1 MPLPETEVLK
11 QYNLIGDAI
20 YYHHVRT
27 EATGGEYLHPSEAHA
42 SYEMLLLLEGEISYI
57 IEGETYTAGPGDM
70 IFVAP
75 GEIHAIRID
84 GRKPYERL
92 VLLFD
97 IDALRSMM
105 RELCAPLE
113 VFSQEAGE
121 RLHIVPRALVS
132 EYGLDR
138 LLGEI
143 FSCEDEDRYK
153 RLFIMS
159 KLLGFM
165 IQTDKMFS
173 AHKERF
179 ASPTSKDG
187 LVSAA
192 VTYIGE
198 HISEPIRL
206 EDVADHL
213 FVSKSTLCHRFAK
226 TVHMT
231 TMHYILLKKM
241 HRASDLLRNGYSASE
256 AAAMVGYSNYT
267 SFFYNF
273 KRLMGRAP
281 AERGAGK

>member
-113 VFSQEAGE
+113 VFSQEAGA

-165 IQTDKMFS
+165 IQTDKMFL

-192 VTYIGE
+192 VTYISE
-198 HISEPIRL
+198 HIGEPIRL

-226 TVHMT
+226 NVHMT

-241 HRASDLLRNGYSASE
+241 HRAAELLRKGYSASE

-281 AERGAGK
+281 AERGTGK

>member
-165 IQTDKMFS
+165 IQTDKMFA

-192 VTYIGE
+192 VTYISE
-198 HISEPIRL
+198 HIGEPIRL

-226 TVHMT
+226 NVHMT

-241 HRASDLLRNGYSASE
+241 HRAAELLRKGYSASE

-273 KRLMGRAP
+273 KRLMGKAP

>member
-1 MPLPETEVLK
+1 MPLPETRILK

-27 EATGGEYLHPSEAHA
+27 EAVGEEYLHPSDVHA
-42 SYEMLLLLEGEISYI
+42 SYEMLLLLEGDISYI
-57 IEGETYTAGPGDM
+57 IEGESYTAGPGDM

-105 RELCAPLE
+105 HELCAPLE
-113 VFSQEAGE
+113 VFSQESE
-121 RLHIVPRALVS
+121 NRLHIVPCALAK

-138 LLGEI
+138 LLREI

-173 AHKERF
+173 EHKECF
-179 ASPTSKDG
+179 AAPTSKDG

-192 VTYIGE
+192 ITYINE
-198 HISEPIRL
+198 HICEPIRL
-206 EDVADHL
+206 EEMAKCL
-213 FVSKSTLCHRFAK
+213 FVSKSTLCHRFVK

-241 HRASDLLRNGYSASE
+241 HRAAELLRKGYSASE
-256 AAAMVGYSNYT
+256 AAAMVGYNNYT

-273 KRLMGRAP
+273 KRLMGKAP

>member
-121 RLHIVPRALVS
+121 RVHLVPRAVVS

-165 IQTDKMFS
+165 IQTDKMFA

-192 VTYIGE
+192 VTYISE
-198 HISEPIRL
+198 HIGEPIRL

-226 TVHMT
+226 NVHMT

-241 HRASDLLRNGYSASE
+241 HRAAELLRKGYSASE

-273 KRLMGRAP
+273 KRLMGKAP